1 MYYILTSVN
10 FNKVFFFSQNWWN
23 EKESNWCRNCQ
34 LLFLI
39 FQHLIVNR
47 SCCLPLRP
55 CCHHNRAYPTVPQ
68 RAIVS
73 ENCWRTREERGRG
86 LHVDSVSLRTS
97 NTRQRTAP
105 RRYIQKWRFSHSD
118 NPSSSAFVNV
128 VTIRSLELADRPGGT
143 ARRQS
148 EEELT

>member
-1 MYYILTSVN
+1 MRKTQIDAGIVSFYFLFFN
-10 FNKVFFFSQNWWN
+10 FNGQQVTLFITTA
-23 EKESNWCRNCQ
+23 
-34 LLFLI
+34 LLPS
-39 FQHLIVNR
+39 H
-47 SCCLPLRP
+47 
-55 CCHHNRAYPTVPQ
+55 RAYPTVPQ

-73 ENCWRTREERGRG
+73 ENYWRTREERGRG
-86 LHVDSVSLRTS
+86 LHVDSVSSRTS
-97 NTRQRTAP
+97 NTHQRTAP